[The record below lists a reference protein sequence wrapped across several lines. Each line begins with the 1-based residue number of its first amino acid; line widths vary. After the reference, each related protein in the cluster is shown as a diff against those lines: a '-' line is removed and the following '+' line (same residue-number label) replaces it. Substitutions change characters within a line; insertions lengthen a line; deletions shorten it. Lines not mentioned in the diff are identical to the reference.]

1 MYRYIAATR
10 HKKWSTWMML
20 AIAVLTQAMGRQ
32 QNRYECTEE
41 ANLQK
46 LFFFEEIK
54 KIFYEDESITIYEPV
69 RIK

>member
-1 MYRYIAATR
+1 
-10 HKKWSTWMML
+10 MML

-46 LFFFEEIK
+46 LFFFEEVK